1 MVRAAAA
8 EIYDGGSAC
17 FDQAD
22 GERDAP
28 QDIAHEEQY
37 PDLGRRTRISGD
49 ILEGN
54 QDLPTAAKSR
64 AQSFSHAATGLQ
76 PLVTAEAVAS
86 SSEPSRV
93 SKALEDMVDDD

>member
-37 PDLGRRTRISGD
+37 PDLGRRTSISGD

-54 QDLPTAAKSR
+54 
-64 AQSFSHAATGLQ
+64 
-76 PLVTAEAVAS
+76 
-86 SSEPSRV
+86 
-93 SKALEDMVDDD
+93 